1 MQTYIIFGASGGVG
15 SALCEKLLQDPTK
28 TTNVV
33 AVSRSPDKL
42 ARFTHPSVKPVPCDY
57 SLESIESLIAG
68 ISETYGSITGVASC
82 IGSLLLKPLHLTALA
97 EFEATMQVNVGTSFA
112 ILRSAVKAMQGT
124 GGSIVLCSSAVA
136 DIGMPNHEAIAAAK
150 GAINSLARSAAAT
163 YASKKIRVNVVAPGL
178 TKTPLTSRITGSEAA
193 VKASLAM
200 HPLGRL
206 GESDDIARAISFFLD
221 PENDWITG
229 QVLAVDGGLSSL
241 KVKSD

>member
-1 MQTYIIFGASGGVG
+1 
-15 SALCEKLLQDPTK
+15 
-28 TTNVV
+28 
-33 AVSRSPDKL
+33 
-42 ARFTHPSVKPVPCDY
+42 
-57 SLESIESLIAG
+57 
-68 ISETYGSITGVASC
+68 
-82 IGSLLLKPLHLTALA
+82 
-97 EFEATMQVNVGTSFA
+97 
-112 ILRSAVKAMQGT
+112 MQGT